1 MASPWLWI
9 IAAVV
14 LLQWRRSVVF
24 IPLLKVEQSGTSKE
38 LTYHNHV
45 VEFEI
50 CKLRWIFPKFEL
62 LIHYLFFIFIQML
75 LASTCLVVAQ
85 ETSTQGDNIEIVIAN
100 VNNFKM
106 NFSR

>member
-1 MASPWLWI
+1 MNFPEIWI
-9 IAAVV
+9 AHS
-14 LLQWRRSVVF
+14 LSL
-24 IPLLKVEQSGTSKE
+24 
-38 LTYHNHV
+38 
-45 VEFEI
+45 
-50 CKLRWIFPKFEL
+50 
-62 LIHYLFFIFIQML
+62 FIFIQML